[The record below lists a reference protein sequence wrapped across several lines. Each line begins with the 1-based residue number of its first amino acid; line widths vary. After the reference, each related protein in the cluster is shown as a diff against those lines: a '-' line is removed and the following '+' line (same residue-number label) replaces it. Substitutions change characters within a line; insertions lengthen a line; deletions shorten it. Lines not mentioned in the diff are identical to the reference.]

1 MKQMNLLKTR
11 LLVNAKIFNKK
22 IFMIAMNDQKLR
34 NYKGKQALTKNL
46 LWLAGDKHFRQI
58 FTRKNQL
65 RSFQPFRVGINYQC

>member
-1 MKQMNLLKTR
+1 
-11 LLVNAKIFNKK
+11 
-22 IFMIAMNDQKLR
+22 MIAMNDQKLR
-34 NYKGKQALTKNL
+34 NYKGKQALSKNL